1 MGSSEL
7 LLARERVDALLQ
19 AQNRL
24 RVLLDSNASSDQ
36 AATASPKLVELRQL
50 LGRAVRTQTEQQHE
64 IDTLRA
70 ELAEERTISQ
80 NARHAAE
87 NSAAETAAA
96 REQLHQVQ
104 QDLSDER
111 QERMES
117 EAAAMEREE
126 QLQGRVEQLEEEER
140 RRVALEKAMAEV
152 EPPPAMPAAMQMQV
166 VAPPPQPAS
175 NAGFAASAGGFEL

>member
-24 RVLLDSNASSDQ
+24 RVLLDSNASTDQ

-96 REQLHQVQ
+96 R
-104 QDLSDER
+104 
-111 QERMES
+111 
-117 EAAAMEREE
+117 
-126 QLQGRVEQLEEEER
+126 
-140 RRVALEKAMAEV
+140 
-152 EPPPAMPAAMQMQV
+152 
-166 VAPPPQPAS
+166 
-175 NAGFAASAGGFEL
+175 

>member
-24 RVLLDSNASSDQ
+24 RVLLDSNASTDQ

-64 IDTLRA
+64 I
-70 ELAEERTISQ
+70 
-80 NARHAAE
+80 
-87 NSAAETAAA
+87 
-96 REQLHQVQ
+96 
-104 QDLSDER
+104 
-111 QERMES
+111 
-117 EAAAMEREE
+117 
-126 QLQGRVEQLEEEER
+126 
-140 RRVALEKAMAEV
+140 